1 MTPKFLAVAI
11 STALLAA
18 CGGDDNKN
26 SNKSPLAELGIHCA
40 TVEKAAASSATG
52 TLQLT
57 LIDSYESGNDF
68 ATSSAEIVSY
78 DSCSDQLY
86 VVNAEDATIDVLSL
100 AQGNSA
106 PTKKSSINLAAA
118 ATAAGIEIGAAN
130 SV

>member
-26 SNKSPLAELGIHCA
+26 SNKSPLAELGIQCA
-40 TVEKAAASSATG
+40 TVEKAPIATNTG
-52 TLQLT
+52 TLQLSLVDT
-57 LIDSYESGNDF
+57 YASGNDF

-86 VVNAEDATIDVLSL
+86 VVNAKDATIDVLSL
-100 AQGNSA
+100 AQNNSA
-106 PTKKSSINLAAA
+106 PTKKSSI
-118 ATAAGIEIGAAN
+118 TK
-130 SV
+130 